1 MFASIFSHRAP
12 EHSARPVLA
21 AAYVQPLSCTA
32 PQPQSSLKAPSPAA
46 QLGQQ
51 RMNPWDFTSIALL
64 TSTSIYSLQPGPKRP
79 TPTEMNGKED
89 WVLVESAL
97 GAHVYPQLGNHASN
111 HCLQSS
117 SWAAPF
123 GQHSLLQQPGP
134 ACRRCGGAGARAATG
149 RRAGNGAPLEDSG
162 S

>member
-1 MFASIFSHRAP
+1 MQASFPI
-12 EHSARPVLA
+12 E
-21 AAYVQPLSCTA
+21 
-32 PQPQSSLKAPSPAA
+32 PQSTQQGLCWQQPMCSLSPGQHPSRKAPSPAA

-51 RMNPWDFTSIALL
+51 RMNPWDFTSIPLL

-117 SWAAPF
+117 SLAAPF
-123 GQHSLLQQPGP
+123 GQHSP